1 MAHMRPATAEH
12 EALALDIKRALAKHP
27 DVSGMEMLGV
37 LSVILG
43 QLIALQDQTRY
54 TREGVMEMVARNIEE
69 GNHSV
74 IRLLHQTEGSA

>member
-1 MAHMRPATAEH
+1 MVHMRPATAEH

-43 QLIALQDQTRY
+43 
-54 TREGVMEMVARNIEE
+54 
-69 GNHSV
+69 
-74 IRLLHQTEGSA
+74 